1 MQRTL
6 APAIALTAL
15 SLVAL
20 AGEPVQGT
28 VTPRQLLERAAYAE
42 NNQHDLAAAEAGY
55 REASAAAA
63 KAGDAAVAKEADA
76 ALERVLGRRGQGAPP
91 KETLPKPALELL
103 HEALQHEFGQ
113 RWNRAADLAL
123 YGDILVPILE
133 RMTQQPRSAEIRIDG
148 GQDSIENAP
157 LFAVATLAAMD
168 SAKAQAA
175 LAKVLESKD
184 PIFRREAVSL
194 IPSRHVELL
203 LRAMDDA
210 VPAVRDWAVGKFKD
224 SKDPR
229 ALEPMLRAARAG
241 NFGALRWLAGVAP
254 RKAYEILAS
263 GQTPDANL
271 SDLLGE
277 IQQAWR
283 GTGSLDDLQ
292 FLLERADGVSPDA
305 NIAKQCADLLVWG
318 RTEQQGGP
326 LQLSRANQV
335 KVHEAARKF
344 PRKFAEPW
352 LMGTDTDLCVG
363 TALAIARSGKE
374 RLDPDT
380 DVLLANLLSPRN
392 NKIAITTSEL
402 LLELYAA
409 IGPRTDF
416 SNPSS
421 GHAAR
426 AISRQIVKASEAAGE
441 EQVFANFA
449 KLLGAAERNLL
460 ADDAKNWCS
469 VVLQRHKGSSQ
480 PLPESYRVVAEWL
493 MGLSDSAMVN
503 SGLYLSH
510 STNDPAAVERALTL
524 VESADLLQGSSTA
537 GRVFFAAAE
546 LHGKDTEA
554 MLWKRLEPA
563 RQGGVALQRA
573 RRLAYLV
580 QYLPSR
586 QVSADFVRR
595 GLAEKLPPELC
606 GDLLESLLE
615 NENASEPVLA
625 LAVEVVPQLSR
636 WNPNLTVY
644 AIRAF
649 REALYEPAIPLL
661 GEALR
666 DRNATV
672 RSEAQDTFAAF
683 RVQREALEEFQAW
696 MNISNEQRSTTTE
709 LVKLLSSPQRDVVLG
724 AVKALGVLRA
734 PTALPEL
741 VKLLGNGDAELKAAV
756 LAAIDACGGGSKP
769 EESK

>member
-55 REASAAAA
+55 REASAAAS

-241 NFGALRWLAGVAP
+241 NYGALRWLASAAP
-254 RKAYEILAS
+254 SKAFEFVFNGS
-263 GQTPDANL
+263 L
-271 SDLLGE
+271 SNQDRDGLEMELE
-277 IQQAWR
+277 NAWR
-283 GTGSLDDLQ
+283 NNGSLDDLP
-292 FLLERADGVSPDA
+292 FLLERADGVSPEA
-305 NIAKQCADLLVWG
+305 STAKRCAEALIWG
-318 RTEQQGGP
+318 RNETNSS
-326 LQLSRANQV
+326 LQLSRENLV
-335 KVHEAARKF
+335 RLHEAVRKF
-344 PRKFAEPW
+344 PRKFAAQF
-352 LMGTDTDLCVG
+352 LFGTDTDLCVG

-380 DVLLANLLSPRN
+380 DLLLANLLSPRN

-441 EQVFANFA
+441 EQVFPNFA
-449 KLLGAAERNLL
+449 KLLGASERNLL
-460 ADDAKNWCS
+460 ADDARNWCS

-580 QYLPSR
+580 QHLPSR

-595 GLAEKLPPELC
+595 GLREKLPPELC

-709 LVKLLSSPQRDVVLG
+709 LLKLLSSPQRDVVFG

>member
-55 REASAAAA
+55 REASAAAS
-63 KAGDAAVAKEADA
+63 KAGDAAVTKEADA

-133 RMTQQPRSAEIRIDG
+133 RMTQQPRSAEIKIDG
-148 GQDSIENAP
+148 VPDSVENAP

-175 LAKVLESKD
+175 LAKVLEGKD

-194 IPSRHVELL
+194 FPSRHVELL

-210 VPAVRDWAVGKFKD
+210 VPAVRDAAVGKLKD

-263 GQTPDANL
+263 GTVPERDRDAL
-271 SDLLGE
+271 HSELMG
-277 IQQAWR
+277 AWR
-283 GTGSLDDLQ
+283 INGNLEDLS
-292 FLLERADGVSPDA
+292 FLLERADGVAPDA
-305 NIAKQCADLLVWG
+305 SIARQCAEQLVWG
-318 RTEQQGGP
+318 RSEQSSGP

-335 KVHEAARKF
+335 KLHEAVRRF

-352 LMGTDTDLCVG
+352 VLGTDTDLCVG
-363 TALAIARSGKE
+363 TALALAKGGKE
-374 RLDPDT
+374 KLDPDT
-380 DVLLANLLSPRN
+380 DLLLANLLSPRN
-392 NKIAITTSEL
+392 NKVAITTSEL

-449 KLLGAAERNLL
+449 KLLGASERNLL

-469 VVLQRHKGSSQ
+469 VVGERHRGSSQ

-493 MGLSDSAMVN
+493 MGVRDSSMVN
-503 SGLYLSH
+503 SGLYLSNATH
-510 STNDPAAVERALTL
+510 DPASVERALAL
-524 VESADLLQGSSTA
+524 VEDSDMLRGSNMV
-537 GRVFFAAAE
+537 GVVFFTAAQ
-546 LHGKDTEA
+546 LHGKDTTA

-580 QYLPSR
+580 QHLPSR

-595 GLAEKLPPELC
+595 GLREKLPPELC

-615 NENASEPVLA
+615 NTNAGEPVLA

-636 WNPNLTVY
+636 ENPNLMVY

-666 DRNATV
+666 DRDATV
-672 RSEAQDTFAAF
+672 RDEAQETFAAF

-709 LVKLLSSPQRDVVLG
+709 LLKLLSSPQRDVVFG